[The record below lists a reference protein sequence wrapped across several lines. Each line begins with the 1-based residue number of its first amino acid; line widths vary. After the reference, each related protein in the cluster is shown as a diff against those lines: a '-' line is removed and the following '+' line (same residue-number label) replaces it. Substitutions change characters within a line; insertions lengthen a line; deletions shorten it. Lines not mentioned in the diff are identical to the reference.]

1 MDLHTWICNIV
12 RLVVLKPLKSLV
24 CTPVSLATLYMEAA
38 EPAAPAATDDLVEL
52 KLRLEKIG
60 LPRVDE
66 LIALLRRF
74 HLLTQGAIDACP
86 VLQDMVST
94 MFDST
99 PIGRMEGA
107 GYFGTLKV
115 CIPHVL
121 PPPLPQPPHSFCRR
135 VDVVCALDIAHSPL
149 LSARLR

>member
-24 CTPVSLATLYMEAA
+24 CTPVSLPTLYMEAA
-38 EPAAPAATDDLVEL
+38 ERAAPAATDELVEL

-94 MFDST
+94 MFEST